1 MLRLRWGAGSCGVR
15 VCGVKAAL
23 ALGVLLCA
31 GNAAWAQL
39 ALVPPVKHARAE
51 RGPPPPVALPQE
63 FAPPQEAYAAFP
75 EEPAAAAA
83 PAAPSACQARLAKIA
98 VFQPLPTLVGPGGC
112 GAVDAGHLDA
122 VISPAQGKGAGPPA
136 G

>member
-1 MLRLRWGAGSCGVR
+1 MLASGRLKAYSVAAAARGWESCGVR
-15 VCGVKAAL
+15 ICGVKAAL

-31 GNAAWAQL
+31 NHAGGAQL
-39 ALVPPVKHARAE
+39 ALVPQAKHAPAE

-83 PAAPSACQARLAKIA
+83 PAAPSACQVRLWKNAL
-98 VFQPLPTLVGPGGC
+98 FPTLPTLGGPGEC
-112 GAVDAGHLDA
+112 GAVDAVHLDA
-122 VISPAQGKGAGPPA
+122 V
-136 G
+136 